1 MEAICSSKTMANY
14 YQNTQNNSP
23 EDGIIQ
29 YRRNVKEM
37 MSGPL
42 TEFQKRNCNI
52 NKRKKKFEMTSETL
66 EGFVGFKFS
75 L

>member
-1 MEAICSSKTMANY
+1 MEAICSSKSMANY
-14 YQNTQNNSP
+14 YQTTQNNSP

-37 MSGPL
+37 MSGGAL
-42 TEFQKRNCNI
+42 TGFQKRSCNI

-66 EGFVGFKFS
+66 
-75 L
+75 

>member
-1 MEAICSSKTMANY
+1 MANY
-14 YQNTQNNSP
+14 YQTTQNNSP

-37 MSGPL
+37 MSEGAL
-42 TEFQKRNCNI
+42 TEFQKRSCNT
-52 NKRKKKFEMTSETL
+52 NKRKKKFEMTSEIL

-75 L
+75 LF

>member
-1 MEAICSSKTMANY
+1 M
-14 YQNTQNNSP
+14 NSP

-29 YRRNVKEM
+29 YRRNVKET
-37 MSGPL
+37 MSGAAP
-42 TEFQKRNCNI
+42 TEFQKRSCNI
-52 NKRKKKFEMTSETL
+52 NKRKKKFEMTSETM